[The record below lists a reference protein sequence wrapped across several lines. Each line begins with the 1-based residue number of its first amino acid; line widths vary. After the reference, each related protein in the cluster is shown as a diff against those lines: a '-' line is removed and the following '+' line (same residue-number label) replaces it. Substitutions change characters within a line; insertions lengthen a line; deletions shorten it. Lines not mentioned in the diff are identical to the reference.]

1 MSEGKRSYRSPLRA
15 DQAQRTRAVV
25 VTAAGDCF
33 VARGYTGTTMKDVAD
48 AAGVAVQTVFAQGS
62 KAALLLACVDRALVG
77 DDEQVPLR
85 QRELFTR
92 LLAAESKAD
101 TLAALRELA
110 VDRLPAI
117 GPILRAF
124 RNAAGADPEVA
135 ASWAEY
141 EQRRAAD
148 TGVLVGS
155 FAPLLRPHLDLEQA
169 VDVFWSVFASDT
181 ADRVLGGRG
190 WTVEQYAD
198 WVVDAVDRLLLR

>member
-1 MSEGKRSYRSPLRA
+1 MSEGKRVYRSSLRA
-15 DQAQRTRAVV
+15 DQARRTRAAV

-33 VARGYTGTTMKDVAD
+33 VARGYAGTTMKDVAD
-48 AAGVAVQTVFAQGS
+48 AAGVAVQTVFGQGG

-85 QRELFTR
+85 QREQFTR
-92 LLAAESKAD
+92 LLAAEGKAD
-101 TLAALRELA
+101 KLAVLREMA
-110 VDRLPAI
+110 MDRLPSI

-148 TGVLVGS
+148 TSVLVGS
-155 FAPLLRPHLDLEQA
+155 FAPLLRPPLDVEQA
-169 VDVFWSVFASDT
+169 VDVFWAVFASDT
-181 ADRVLGGRG
+181 ADRFLGDRG
-190 WTVEQYAD
+190 WSVEQYAD
-198 WVVDAVDRLLLR
+198 WLVDAVDRLLLR